1 MAFIATY
8 EGKEYRIEITEKGS
22 VFQVKIDGESFEIDV
37 LPVTDSHY
45 SFLIKGRSYEV
56 DISGRD
62 EDCSVLIGGESF
74 DISILDERKL
84 RLRAALKPGEAAAG
98 RQHISAPMPG
108 KVVKVLVS
116 PGDTVKTGTGV
127 IVIEAMKMQNELKAK
142 GPGTVKEVRA
152 QEGQGVEGGAV
163 LVVIE

>member
-1 MAFIATY
+1 MDFIVTY
-8 EGKEYRIEITEKGS
+8 EGKEYRIEAVEKGS
-22 VFQVKIDGESFEIDV
+22 VFQVKIDGEPFEIDV

-45 SFLIKGRSYEV
+45 SFLIRGRSYEV
-56 DISGRD
+56 NISGRD
-62 EDCSVLIGGESF
+62 EACSVLIGGESF
-74 DISILDERKL
+74 DISILEERKL
-84 RLRAALKPGEAAAG
+84 RLRAALKPGEAAAA
-98 RQHISAPMPG
+98 RQLISTPMPG

-116 PGDTVKTGTGV
+116 PGDTVKAGTGI
-127 IVIEAMKMQNELKAK
+127 IVVEAMKMQNELKAK